1 MNLNFKT
8 YPLILLLISATLIT
22 GVSAKETASS
32 EGIKT
37 EPSSQAKEAELTK
50 SESAQSPS
58 KEEGASAESKKEALP
73 PCKGSYS
80 KIAWTECVGT
90 KKQYNGPHFVGDSYE
105 GEFKEGRP
113 HGKGEMRYLDGHR
126 FVGTFEMGVRDG
138 PGAEYDKKDNLIVQG
153 YWRAGVLVKVIQGSE
168 ASLTNRE
175 ESKEAHQGAI
185 KK

>member
-1 MNLNFKT
+1 MNSCFKT
-8 YPLILLLISATLIT
+8 HALTVLLLSAMLINK
-22 GVSAKETASS
+22 VSAKETVSN
-32 EGIKT
+32 ENLKP
-37 EPSSQAKEAELTK
+37 ELSSQFKD
-50 SESAQSPS
+50 SESIKSDPGQAHS
-58 KEEGASAESKKEALP
+58 KEEGASAEAKKEALP

-113 HGKGEMRYLDGHR
+113 HGKGEMKYLDGHR
-126 FVGTFEMGVRDG
+126 FVGIFEMGVRDG

-168 ASLTNRE
+168 ASLSAHEEPRE
-175 ESKEAHQGAI
+175 SHQGAN